1 MVRNQTKI
9 RILEILYDNSI
20 ELWWS
25 SSQIA
30 EAAWLSQTN
39 VSELLR
45 RYARQGLV
53 HRWRNPAVPK
63 GYLYRL
69 SEAGY
74 ERLVYLQEL
83 AELENYELT

>member
-1 MVRNQTKI
+1 MY
-9 RILEILYDNSI
+9 ILEILYDNSI

-45 RYARQGLV
+45 RYAR
-53 HRWRNPAVPK
+53 
-63 GYLYRL
+63 
-69 SEAGY
+69 
-74 ERLVYLQEL
+74 
-83 AELENYELT
+83 